1 MRLAARLTQYFGH
14 KMLKAWT
21 RTGAVRGR
29 FCGGEVW
36 LCGIVSVKIV
46 WVWGERERV
55 QAKEIL

>member
-21 RTGAVRGR
+21 RTGAVGDR
-29 FCGGEVW
+29 FCGEVW
-36 LCGIVSVKIV
+36 LCRIVSVRMV
-46 WVWGERERV
+46 WVWGERERG